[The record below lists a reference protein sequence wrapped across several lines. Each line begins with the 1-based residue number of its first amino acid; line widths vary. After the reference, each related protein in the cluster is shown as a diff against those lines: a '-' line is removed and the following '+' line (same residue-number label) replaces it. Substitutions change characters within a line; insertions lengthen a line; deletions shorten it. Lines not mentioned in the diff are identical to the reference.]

1 MTTSASVT
9 YWIDHLKAGDPAVAR
24 PLWERYFHRLVA
36 LAHARLRGAPC
47 GAADQEDVALSA
59 FASFCR
65 GARDGRFPDLF
76 DRDDLWALLVTI
88 AARKAADL
96 IAREHRQK
104 RGGGKVRG
112 ESALGPPEG
121 GGLDAVEGGE
131 PTPELAA
138 EAADEFRRLLALLP
152 DEECRQV
159 AVGKLEGRTN
169 AEIAAQLPCARATVE
184 RRLGLIRRLW
194 EADRP
199 A

>member
-1 MTTSASVT
+1 MDSPAPVSE
-9 YWIDHLKAGDPAVAR
+9 WARRLKAGDPAVAR

-47 GAADQEDVALSA
+47 RGADGEDVALSA

-65 GARDGRFPDLF
+65 AASEGRFPDLS

-96 IAREHRQK
+96 LARERRRK

-112 ESALGPPEG
+112 ESAFGPPDGE
-121 GGLDAVEGGE
+121 GLDGVEGAE

-138 EAADEFRRLLALLP
+138 EAADEVRRLLARLP
-152 DEECRQV
+152 DEELRRI
-159 AVGKLEGRTN
+159 ALAKLEGRTN
-169 AEIAAQLPCARATVE
+169 AEIAAELPCALATVE
-184 RRLGLIRRLW
+184 RRLRLIRRLW
-194 EADRP
+194 EGDQP